1 VRRLIVVCA
10 LLVVALAGAAPVAAF
25 ELTGCQLSVQ
35 SSDETGA
42 VIGSASGPGAGGTL
56 ADSFLVHPL
65 GTIHYDGRTD
75 AVITDHT
82 WHVDVYGIPI
92 LTGGHANEGRGTEAS
107 GDVTVA
113 QYAADRL
120 AGIYYVSGA
129 LVGTGG
135 SCTGSGWVKLTTD
148 PVGSLPWLIG
158 LVLVALGLLTL
169 YLATPTWRTAVIV
182 ERPES
187 QP

>member
-1 VRRLIVVCA
+1 MRRLIIVCA
-10 LLVVALAGAAPVAAF
+10 LLVVGLASASPAAAF
-25 ELTGCQLSVQ
+25 ELTGCQLSLQ
-35 SSDETGA
+35 SSDDSGA
-42 VIGSASGPGAGGTL
+42 LISRASGPGAAGTL
-56 ADSFLVHPL
+56 ADPFLVHPL
-65 GTIHYDGRTD
+65 GTIHYDGRTE

-92 LTGGHANEGRGTEAS
+92 LTGGHDNAGGGTQGS
-107 GDVTVA
+107 GDVSVA
-113 QYAADRL
+113 QYSADRL
-120 AGIYYVSGA
+120 AGLYYVSGA

-169 YLATPTWRTAVIV
+169 YLATPTWRTAVVV
-182 ERPES
+182 ERPGS

>member
-1 VRRLIVVCA
+1 VRRFIVSCA
-10 LLVVALAGAAPVAAF
+10 LLVLALAAAPPVVAF

-35 SSDETGA
+35 SSDDNGA
-42 VIGSASGPGAGGTL
+42 TIGSASGPGAGGTL
-56 ADSFLVHPL
+56 ADPFLVHPL
-65 GTIHYDGRTD
+65 GIVHYDGRTD
-75 AVITDHT
+75 TVIMDHT

-92 LTGGHANEGRGTEAS
+92 LTGGHDNSGGDTEDV
-107 GDVTVA
+107 GDVSVA

-120 AGIYYVSGA
+120 AGLYYVSGA
-129 LVGTGG
+129 LAGTGG

-169 YLATPTWRTAVIV
+169 YLATPTWRTAVVV
-182 ERPES
+182 ERPGG